1 MMKNWKKL
9 AALLLALVMVVGC
22 FTACGNKADTN
33 DDEIQYD
40 ENGNPDLSGQT
51 LKIGYF
57 GAMTDS
63 DCTIQQNVIKLFM
76 DKWNSEG
83 TLYGAKVELVAYDN
97 GNNGVQDTEMSIK
110 CAQKLINS
118 DKVQVIIPAQ
128 LSNIIQATGE
138 IINEAKILDIGLG
151 LSATWMQ
158 QGWDYVYRPALCN
171 DFQVP
176 SVTAT
181 MVELNQKN
189 IALLYANTD
198 NCLTFRDTFKTNC
211 EKDGINIVCDEM
223 VASASS
229 GSGQGAGTGV
239 TGQIT
244 KAVQSNPDAIFITV
258 MGNEFGTLIKQIRQA
273 GYDGMIYIGQNLFA
287 EEIESIGDE
296 EVNGVIMCS
305 PYVTYSNVED
315 CQNDF
320 LRGIL
325 QAYEDAYGVCPGS
338 DMIYKTWDA
347 MLLVEN
353 AVLAAKSVDS
363 EKMQAAISSLV
374 IEGCAGT
381 MDFTQGTNE
390 CYFGARAWVYTGQGA
405 AGAPILLDEWLESDL
420 ADKVVI
426 TNS

>member
-1 MMKNWKKL
+1 MKNMKKM
-9 AALLLALVMVVGC
+9 AALLLALVMVFGLC
-22 FTACGNKADTN
+22 ACGTSTAEE
-33 DDEIQYD
+33 EIKYD
-40 ENGNPDLSGQT
+40 ANGNPDLSGQT

-63 DCTIQQNVIKLFM
+63 DCQIQQNVINMFIN
-76 DKWNSEG
+76 KWNTEG
-83 TLYGAKVELVAYDN
+83 TLYGAKVELIAYDN
-97 GNNGVQDTEMSIK
+97 GNNGAQDTEMSIK
-110 CAQKLINS
+110 SAQKLINS

-128 LSNIIQATGE
+128 LSNIIQATGD
-138 IINEAKILDIGLG
+138 IINSAKILDIGLG

-181 MVELNQKN
+181 MKQLNQKN

-198 NCLTFRDTFKTNC
+198 NCLTFRDTFKANC
-211 EKDGINIVCDEM
+211 DADGITIVCDEM

-229 GSGQGAGTGV
+229 GSGQGAGTGI

-244 KAVQSNPDAIFITV
+244 KAIQSNPDAIFITV
-258 MGNEFGTLIKQIRQA
+258 MGNEFGTIIKQIRQA

-320 LRGIL
+320 LRDIL

-353 AVLAAKSVDS
+353 AVLAAKSVNASD
-363 EKMQAAISSLV
+363 MQAAISSLV
-374 IEGCAGT
+374 IDGCAGT
-381 MDFTQGTNE
+381 MDFTTGSNE

-405 AGAPILLDEWLESDL
+405 AGAPVLLDEWLESDL

>member
-1 MMKNWKKL
+1 MKNLKKML
-9 AALLLALVMVVGC
+9 SLLLALVMAFSLV
-22 FTACGNKADTN
+22 ACGNTAG
-33 DDEIQYD
+33 DDEIKYD
-40 ENGNPDLSGQT
+40 ANGNPDLTGHT

-57 GAMTDS
+57 GNMTDT
-63 DCTIQQNVIKLFM
+63 DCEIQQNVIKLFM
-76 DKWNSEG
+76 DKWNTEG
-83 TLYGAKVELVAYDN
+83 TLFGATVELVAYDN
-97 GNNGVQDTEMSIK
+97 GNNGAQDTEMSIK
-110 CAQKLINS
+110 SAQKLISS

-128 LSNIIQATGE
+128 LSNIIQATGD
-138 IINEAKILDIGLG
+138 IINSAKVLDIGLG

-181 MVELNQKN
+181 MKQLNQKN
-189 IALLYANTD
+189 VALLYANTD
-198 NCLTFRDTFKTNC
+198 NCLTFRDTFKANC
-211 EKDGINIVCDEM
+211 DKDGIKLVCDEM
-223 VASASS
+223 VASAATSA
-229 GSGQGAGTGV
+229 GQGAGTGV

-244 KAVQSNPDAIFITV
+244 KAIQSNPDAIFITV
-258 MGNEFGTLIKQIRQA
+258 MGGEFGTLVKQIRQA
-273 GYDGMIYIGQNLFA
+273 GYKGMIYIGQNLFA
-287 EEIESIGDE
+287 DEIDSIGKE

-320 LRGIL
+320 LREIL
-325 QAYEDAYGVCPGS
+325 QAYKDKYGVCPGT

-353 AVLAAKSVDS
+353 AVLAAKSIKS
-363 EKMQAAISSLV
+363 EDMQAAISSLK

-381 MDFTQGTNE
+381 MDFTTGSNE

-405 AGAPILLDEWLESDL
+405 AGAPVLLDEWLKSDL
-420 ADKVVI
+420 AKNIVI